1 MIQTISR
8 RKALTAGAVST
19 GALLGT
25 SCSSDKPGIKKSSG
39 SSYRYPGRDENLVR
53 DLTPGSTSVRLAA
66 FDHRI
71 TYPENGSITEMVG
84 NIRKAGYTSAGSHT
98 SIGTKNPWLTARD
111 SVIKELH
118 DALESFDVTVF
129 DVMVWT
135 NLIHPDSNTR
145 QNNLRYV
152 TENIEAAERLG
163 CPMVTM
169 VTGSCDPDY
178 YIASH
183 PDNWSDTTW
192 KLTLRSIGQLLDDT
206 AGMNASLG
214 IEAVVTTNIDS
225 PAAHKQ
231 LMDDIGDPRCKVC
244 LDPTNM
250 LSLPTFYHT
259 TELLDDCF
267 DTLGEN
273 ILGCHAKD
281 DIIERDR
288 MLLHIT
294 EVPAGMGIMDYE
306 TYLVRLSRMKWP
318 RTLLIEHIKP
328 EEYPVAKAFI
338 ENTAANVGVRIYG

>member
-1 MIQTISR
+1 MTQKLSR
-8 RKALTAGAVST
+8 RKALTAGVVST

-25 SCSSDKPGIKKSSG
+25 SCSADKPGIKQSSG
-39 SSYRYPGRDENLVR
+39 PSYRYSGRDENLVR
-53 DLTPGSTSVRLAA
+53 DLTPGSTAVRLAA
-66 FDHRI
+66 FDNRI
-71 TYPENGSITEMVG
+71 TYPENGSITEMVR

-111 SVIKELH
+111 SEIKELQ
-118 DALESFDVTVF
+118 DALETFDVTVF

-135 NLIHPDSNTR
+135 NLIHPDSDIR

-192 KLTLRSIGQLLDDT
+192 KLTLGS
-206 AGMNASLG
+206 N
-214 IEAVVTTNIDS
+214 S
-225 PAAHKQ
+225 PAAHKR

-250 LSLPTFYHT
+250 LSLQTFYHT

-294 EVPAGMGIMDYE
+294 EVPAGKGIMDYE

-338 ENTAANVGVRIYG
+338 EDTATKVGVRIYG